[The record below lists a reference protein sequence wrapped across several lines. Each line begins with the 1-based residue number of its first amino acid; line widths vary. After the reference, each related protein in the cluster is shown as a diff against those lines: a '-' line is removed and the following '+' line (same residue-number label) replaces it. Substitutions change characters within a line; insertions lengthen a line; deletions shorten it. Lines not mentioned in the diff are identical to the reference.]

1 MRIGM
6 IGLGNMGGP
15 MAANLA
21 KAGHSVV
28 GFDVAGAALDS
39 FAARGGERAASASA
53 AVAGAEL
60 ILTMLPAGPQVRAV
74 YDGAG
79 GILAAAP
86 AGALLVDSSTIDVAT
101 AREVAAL
108 AAGRGFDMLD
118 APVSGGVAGAAAASL
133 TFMVGGSEAGFARA
147 LPVLQAMGKTIVH
160 AGPAGSGQAA
170 KICNNM
176 ILGVSMIV
184 VSEAF
189 ALADRL
195 GLDRQRL
202 YDISSKS
209 SGQCWSMTSYC
220 PVPGLVP
227 AAPSNRDYQ
236 AGFTADMMLKDLKL
250 AQAAAQAAGAATPL
264 GAEAAALYQMVT
276 NAGLGARDFSVVF
289 PFLAGRAD
297 AVK

>member
-1 MRIGM
+1 MRIGF

-15 MAANLA
+15 MAENLV
-21 KAGHSVV
+21 KAGHQVV
-28 GFDVAGAALDS
+28 GFDVA
-39 FAARGGERAASASA
+39 
-53 AVAGAEL
+53 AGARERL
-60 ILTMLPAGPQVRAV
+60 AAAGGTAAADIAGALAAAEFVITMLPAGPEVRAV
-74 YDGAG
+74 YDGADG
-79 GILAAAP
+79 VLAAAP
-86 AGALLVDSSTIDVAT
+86 PGALLIDSSTIDVAT
-101 AREVAAL
+101 ARSVAA
-108 AAGRGFDMLD
+108 AAAARGFDMLD
-118 APVSGGVAGAAAASL
+118 APVSGGTAGAAAATL

-202 YDISSKS
+202 FDISSKS

-220 PVPGLVP
+220 PAPGLVP
-227 AAPSNRDYQ
+227 ASPANRDYQ

-250 AQAAAQAAGAATPL
+250 AQAAAQEAGAPTPL
-264 GAEAAALYQMVT
+264 GAAAAALYQLVT
-276 NAGLGARDFSVVF
+276 NAGLGARDFSVIF
-289 PFLAGRAD
+289 PFLAKG
-297 AVK
+297 